1 MAKKK
6 VSKAKRS
13 SSRPS
18 RSASPEVFGIK
29 FDSLTFLLFAVF
41 VLVVALILVSRMLG
55 MNFY

>member
-6 VSKAKRS
+6 VSKVKRS

-18 RSASPEVFGIK
+18 RSSSPEVFGIK

-55 MNFY
+55 MKFY